1 MALSATF
8 VADFSSFIDA
18 AKEGVA
24 AMQGFKLTAEE
35 LGPGIDRGLD
45 ATKAQFE
52 QVGRQVRQV
61 GTDVLAVSKTFI
73 QAYTDEQD
81 AVNKLNTAL
90 ATTGQATPAVTEA
103 YAALATQFQD
113 TTKYADEAIVG
124 VQATLTTIGK
134 VGPEQME
141 LALTATTNLASA
153 LGIDLDQAAQMVAKS
168 LGTGGE
174 SLGKLKALLG
184 DAYEPG
190 MSAAEMLQAINDK
203 VGPAAQNEL
212 NTYNGQMANL
222 NNKMGEVH
230 ETAGKQLVEILTKLM
245 NAFTALPEPVQTL
258 ALAVIGITTALA
270 PVLVSLSSLATILAG
285 PVGVAIW
292 TTLATAIGAVSLPI
306 TALVLAAAALAAAI
320 YMNWDKIVKVTQD
333 LYLGI
338 KTWLLDRM
346 EAVFQGVKA
355 KIDWMV
361 SLWNAAKNA
370 LVGHS
375 IVPDT
380 IDGIGKQFGRLDAE
394 MVQPV
399 ESATTQVTDAYNRM
413 LAFTAGAHAILKE
426 NSLFTSAGQSE
437 RVAQLAQQML
447 IPRGGGGGSTVNV
460 TNNISITGGTE
471 DLAREV
477 ADRIMRTVRAGTQL
491 GTA

>member
-1 MALSATF
+1 VALSATF

-35 LGPGIDRGLD
+35 LGPGVDRGLE
-45 ATKAQFE
+45 ATTAQFE
-52 QVGRQVRQV
+52 QVGRQVRQL
-61 GTDVLAVSKTFI
+61 GTDVLSVSKTFI
-73 QAYTDEQD
+73 TAYTDEQD
-81 AVNKLNTAL
+81 AVSALNTAL
-90 ATTGQATPAVTEA
+90 AATGQATPAVVDA
-103 YAALATQFQD
+103 YAELATQFQN

-124 VQATLTTIGK
+124 IQGTLTTIGK

-153 LGIDLDQAAQMVAKS
+153 LGIDLTTAADMVAKA
-168 LGTGGE
+168 LGTGGD

-190 MSAAEMLQAINDK
+190 MSAAEMLQAINEK

-222 NNKMGEVH
+222 ENRMGEIH

-270 PVLVSLSSLATILAG
+270 PVLVALSSLGTLLAG

-292 TTLATAIGAVSLPI
+292 TTLGTAIGAVSLPI
-306 TALVLAAAALAAAI
+306 TGLVLAVGALAAAI
-320 YMNWDKIVKVTQD
+320 YLNWDKIVKFTQD
-333 LYLGI
+333 MVNGIQTFLGTRLAAI
-338 KTWLLDRM
+338 F
-346 EAVFQGVKA
+346 EGVKA
-355 KIDWMV
+355 RIEQITSYFRSMYQAV
-361 SLWNAAKNA
+361 
-370 LVGHS
+370 VGGS
-375 IVPDT
+375 IVPDM
-380 IDGIGKQFGRLDAE
+380 IDGIQSQFGRLDRA
-394 MVQPV
+394 MVQPA
-399 ESATTQVTDAYNRM
+399 EAATVQVTDAYNRM
-413 LAFTAGAHAILKE
+413 LAFTAQAHAILKE
-426 NSLFTSAGQSE
+426 NSLFTTAGQSE
-437 RVAQLAQQML
+437 RIGYLAERML
-447 IPRGGGGGSTVNV
+447 APQSGGGSTTVNV
-460 TNNISITGGTE
+460 TNNITVTGGTE
-471 DLAREV
+471 DLARQV
-477 ADRIMRTVRAGTQL
+477 ADQIMRTVRAGTQL